1 MKITIRPHTAVIIPR
16 TITPHTLN
24 IPTHQPL
31 LEERRDIL
39 LMRRI
44 TLIIHTDIPADLRF
58 ILAGFTGVP
67 QILAAAH
74 FVVVWDIAF
83 DGQGVAVHEREVA
96 VAFAR
101 VREKAFELRVA
112 ADGGVLGADEES
124 AACAVVGGRGK
135 AEFLLARTEAAGA
148 DAGSNSVGVVAP
160 VGVFGG
166 EGYAFGLDRWGGE
179 TGELGGCPVAALLAE
194 WGAEEGSA
202 PKSSGSWGP
211 VTVWGRARVVVLRA
225 VMRRRR

>member
-16 TITPHTLN
+16 TITPHTIE

-31 LEERRDIL
+31 LEERRDIF

-67 QILAAAH
+67 QILAAAR
-74 FVVVWDIAF
+74 FVVVGNIAF
-83 DGQGVAVHEREVA
+83 DGQGVAVHEQEVA

-135 AEFLLARTEAAGA
+135 AEFLFGPNRSCRCRRWIKFRRGGSASWSFRRWGLCIWFGSLGRWDGWVGGLSCGGA
-148 DAGSNSVGVVAP
+148 VGWVGSGGGVGAEVVGVVG
-160 VGVFGG
+160 VGD
-166 EGYAFGLDRWGGE
+166 GLG
-179 TGELGGCPVAALLAE
+179 
-194 WGAEEGSA
+194 
-202 PKSSGSWGP
+202 
-211 VTVWGRARVVVLRA
+211 
-225 VMRRRR
+225 